1 LNPTS
6 LTADESETLLL
17 TSDAIT
23 QLCAPFL
30 CVVEDRL
37 EFYHAS
43 AKRFWSTEEFSGK
56 KLVPQDEAD
65 EYLALKSLSKLSEPQ
80 YQQWQYAARL
90 LHKNLLPHDFGW
102 KTPGPTL
109 NNSEF
114 YRYACLHWQDQV
126 TELSSP
132 SEPVLS
138 KLRQFLLGTEFV
150 SASETL
156 IGLKPN
162 AGIGVHV
169 LVRSTL
175 QTWHDSLPPNLKE
188 KVPIGNF
195 YVAAHEDF
203 SKTLNEEGGDI
214 LLQYLPFVRLGQ
226 YFFVGG
232 KTNSDFQR
240 ATAYWTAVAEGY
252 ENALGPRNRLT
263 LRAKTDLLRSYF
275 TQ

>member
-1 LNPTS
+1 
-6 LTADESETLLL
+6 
-17 TSDAIT
+17 
-23 QLCAPFL
+23 
-30 CVVEDRL
+30 VVEDRL

-114 YRYACLHWQDQV
+114 YRYACLHWQDHV